1 MSEEK
6 EIIINEEIVRR
17 ILDPNVESELF
28 KRKVTLCTGETITF
42 KEAVRR
48 LASIECEKKM
58 QKRRIQEKK
67 TVKELSE
74 LDLSSENFYEEE
86 QEALENLPYGRRGM
100 ELLLDYLEGMDS
112 FAGYQYLFDN
122 YGMFMSMETKKKMQ
136 RKAEEIFGTDTVFL
150 YDEEMNIY

>member
-6 EIIINEEIVRR
+6 EIIMNEEIVRR
-17 ILDPNVESELF
+17 IFDPNVEPELF

-48 LASIECEKKM
+48 LAIIECEKEM

-122 YGMFMSMETKKKMQ
+122 YGMFMSLEIKKKMQ

-150 YDEEMNIY
+150 YDE

>member
-1 MSEEK
+1 
-6 EIIINEEIVRR
+6 
-17 ILDPNVESELF
+17 
-28 KRKVTLCTGETITF
+28 
-42 KEAVRR
+42 
-48 LASIECEKKM
+48 M

-122 YGMFMSMETKKKMQ
+122 YEMFMSMEIKKKMQ
-136 RKAEEIFGTDTVFL
+136 SKAKELFGTDTVFL
-150 YDEEMNIY
+150 YDEEMNVY